1 MKPLDPLGLPLTG
14 VHLIEASAGTG
25 KTYTIT
31 TLFLRLLLERQLTLE
46 QIVVVTFTKAATAE
60 LSHRIRARLREA
72 LNALDD
78 DTAAAARLDPTL
90 SEILA
95 RSPNRAVARRRLL
108 SSLQQMDEASVF
120 TIHGFCQRMLLEYAF
135 ESKVSFDVDLVTD
148 QRPLIQQIVQD
159 FWAKEVTVLD
169 EARVRFL
176 QKTNTGLAD
185 FVSLAFA
192 AIQWPDMPLVEEPA
206 ELDTAVA
213 LERYL
218 MTKSQAQA
226 IWQRAGGEVRQLLL
240 GSTALNRRS
249 YKPETLERWFDDL
262 DELFR
267 SDGPSL
273 HNFCD
278 AVQRLSRSTLADATN
293 SGRPTPEHKFFEAC
307 EWLCAAHAQAAGAF
321 ENWLTHFKGRLV
333 AYARTEARRRKL
345 EGRLVSFD
353 DLLLKMSEALQGPH
367 GDVLAKRI
375 RKKYPAAL
383 IDEFQD
389 TDPIQYAVFSRI
401 YGKQQSSL
409 FLIGDPKQAIY
420 AFRGAD
426 IFAYL
431 KAANDAGANAWTLST
446 NYRSDKSLVRALNTL
461 FQRPWRPFL
470 LDGIGYVEVAPRPG
484 ATDSLHQPG
493 VPDAERRLEILFLE
507 RAKLGIGQRAISR
520 RFSDTSLPDWVAADI
535 ARLLASG
542 ACIDGRPIRPND
554 IAILTRTNQ
563 QAHDMGHALRRLRIP
578 SALVGDTSVFDT
590 REAEEM
596 RLLLRAMADPQSGG
610 ALRSALSTPS
620 MGVSAAELAELANNE
635 EAWERWVDGFRRL
648 HELWETR
655 GFVHAMQT
663 LMRER
668 EVSARALALLDGE
681 RRMTNLRHLTE
692 LLHQAE
698 SDQHLGVSG
707 LSSWFDEVVFNPAAR
722 EGLAPDTLQIRLESD
737 DHAVRLTTMHK
748 SKGLEYPIVYCPH
761 LWRDASL
768 FKQEAKHL
776 KVHDEGGTHQ
786 LRLDL
791 RPVEAKATAL
801 AAAQREA
808 LAENLRL
815 AYVALTRAKHRTVV
829 VWGAFGHA
837 EDSPLGYLLYQ
848 PAEELGGLSE
858 TPAGRI
864 AHMSDAELRRFLV
877 ELELASEGAI
887 GVRPLE
893 PEPAPEYV
901 RESAA
906 PEHLAARPLTRLID
920 RSQRTTSF
928 SQLTQYH
935 DRETLVASL
944 GKDVDD
950 VAAHDAPSPP
960 DPIGAAITLAEF
972 PKGARTGE
980 LLHGILEHADF
991 CARAS
996 LREHVTLELQ
1006 RYGLATEEW
1015 GDLVFE
1021 ALSNVLDTQLP
1032 GADDLRLAK
1041 VRSRQRVSEM
1051 EFTLP
1056 LRVGPRERAHARE
1069 PGTLLSAARLAAVF
1083 ERHAQGLGAAYLER
1097 VRSLGFTPLS
1107 GFLRG
1112 FIDLVFEHEGKFFV
1126 VDFKSNHLGGHASDY
1141 APALLRAP
1149 MAEHHYYLQY
1159 HLYVTALHRHLGARR
1174 PGYDYDRDFGGV
1186 HYLFLRGMA
1195 PQHPPGTGV
1204 FFDRPARALI
1214 EALSQLFEGDSDSDA
1229 RVVPPT
1235 SAAVSR
1241 KALSVPGGLV

>member
-1 MKPLDPLGLPLTG
+1 MKPLDPLNLPLSG

-31 TLFLRLLLERQLTLE
+31 SLFLRLLLERGLSLE

-60 LSHRIRARLREA
+60 LSARIRARLRDA
-72 LNALDD
+72 LAQLDREGEPG
-78 DTAAAARLDPTL
+78 TQLDPTL
-90 SEILA
+90 TQILA
-95 RSPNRAVARRRLL
+95 RAENRTSARRRLL
-108 SSLQQMDEASVF
+108 SSLQQMDEASIF
-120 TIHGFCQRMLLEYAF
+120 TIHGFCQRMLIEYAF
-135 ESKVSFDVDLVTD
+135 ESRVSFDVDLVTD

-176 QKTNTGLAD
+176 QQTGTGLAD

-192 AIQWPDMPLVEEPA
+192 AIQWPDMPLVEAPA
-206 ELDTAVA
+206 ELDTALT

-218 MTKSQAQA
+218 MTRRQAQA
-226 IWQRAGGEVRQLLL
+226 IWQRSGGEVRQLLL
-240 GSTALNRRS
+240 GSTALNRGS
-249 YKPETLERWFDDL
+249 YKPETLERWFEEL

-267 SDGPSL
+267 TDGRSL
-273 HNFCD
+273 HNFTD
-278 AVQRLSRSTLADATN
+278 AVQRLSRTTLSERTN
-293 SGRPTPEHKFFEAC
+293 SGKITPEHKFFEAC
-307 EWLCAAHAQAAGAF
+307 EWLCAAHAQAADAF
-321 ENWLTHFKGRLV
+321 DNWLTHFKGRLV
-333 AYARTEARRRKL
+333 AYARAEARRRKL
-345 EGRLVSFD
+345 EGHLVSFD
-353 DLLLKMSEALQGPH
+353 DLLQKMAAALQGPH
-367 GDVLAKRI
+367 GEVLAKRI

-431 KAANDAGANAWTLST
+431 KAAEDAGANAWTLST
-446 NYRSDKSLVRALNTL
+446 NYRSDPSLVRALNTL

-470 LDGIGYVEVAPRPG
+470 LDGISYVKVQPRHG
-484 ATDSLHQPG
+484 AADSLHEPG
-493 VPDAERRLEILFLE
+493 VPDSERRLEILFVE
-507 RAKLGIGQRAISR
+507 RAKLGVGQRTINR
-520 RFSDTSLPDWVAADI
+520 RFSEQSLPDWVAADI
-535 ARLLASG
+535 ARLLSSG
-542 ACIDGRPIRPND
+542 ASIDDRPIRPND
-554 IAILTRTNQ
+554 IAVLTRTNQ

-578 SALVGDTSVFDT
+578 SALIGDTSVFDT
-590 REAEEM
+590 SEADEV

-610 ALRSALSTPS
+610 ALRSALCTPS
-620 MGVSAAELAELANNE
+620 MGVSATELAELASDE
-635 EAWERWVDGFRRL
+635 EAWERWVDAFRRL
-648 HELWETR
+648 HELWGTR

-722 EGLAPDTLQIRLESD
+722 LGLAPDSLQIRLESD

-768 FKQEAKHL
+768 FKPDIKHL
-776 KVHDEGGTHQ
+776 KVHDEDGAHQ

-791 RPVEAKATAL
+791 RPAEAKAAAL
-801 AAAQREA
+801 AAAQRES
-808 LAENLRL
+808 LAEHLRL
-815 AYVALTRAKHRTVV
+815 AYVAHTRAKHRTVV
-829 VWGAFGHA
+829 VWGAFWHA

-848 PAEELGGLSE
+848 PSQELGGLSE
-858 TPAGRI
+858 TPANRI
-864 AHMSDAELRRFLV
+864 AHMSDGDLRHALG
-877 ELELASEGAI
+877 ELEHASEGAI
-887 GVRPLE
+887 SVRSLE
-893 PEPAPEYV
+893 PEPAPEYL
-901 RESAA
+901 REAA
-906 PEHLAARPLTRLID
+906 LPERLAARPLTRPID

-928 SQLTQYH
+928 SQLTQH
-935 DRETLVASL
+935 HARETLVASL

-950 VAAHDAPSPP
+950 VLAHDSSTPP
-960 DPIGAAITLAEF
+960 GPVGEAIALADF

-980 LLHGILEHADF
+980 LLHSILEHADF
-991 CARAS
+991 TNQAS
-996 LREHVTLELQ
+996 LQAQVTLELQ
-1006 RYGLATEEW
+1006 RYGFAPEEW
-1015 GDLVFE
+1015 ASSVFD
-1021 ALSNVLDTQLP
+1021 ALSDVLETSLP
-1032 GADDLRLAK
+1032 GADDLRL
-1041 VRSRQRVSEM
+1041 SRVARKQRVSEM

-1056 LRVGPRERAHARE
+1056 LAGAGERSS
-1069 PGTLLSAARLAAVF
+1069 LLSSTRLAAVF
-1083 ERHAQGLGAAYLER
+1083 EAHAPPEFGAYLER
-1097 VRSLGFTPLS
+1097 VKGLGFTPLS

-1112 FIDLVFEHEGKFFV
+1112 FIDLVFEHEGRFFV
-1126 VDFKSNHLGGHASDY
+1126 VDFKSNHLGGHSPDY
-1141 APALLRAP
+1141 APPLLRAP

-1159 HLYVTALHRHLGARR
+1159 HLYVTALHRHLRARR
-1174 PGYDYDRDFGGV
+1174 PSYDYDRDFGGV

-1195 PQHPPGTGV
+1195 PQYPAETGV
-1204 FFDRPARALI
+1204 FFDRPARVLI
-1214 EALSQLFEGDSDSDA
+1214 EALSALFEGKHDSE
-1229 RVVPPT
+1229 
-1235 SAAVSR
+1235 SR
-1241 KALSVPGGLV
+1241 ALPALTAQASHAFTPGGLV